1 MVTMKEGDL
10 QLLTEI
16 ARFESSV
23 DLEREF
29 KIGWSWRHVR
39 IWPATLS
46 RLFKD
51 GYLENVFRSNS
62 YTGYRLSELG
72 SAMIAAEQNGDTH
85 QKPQGQ
91 KLALPDDLFSDII
104 GHDEI
109 KELLRA
115 CLLSEKP
122 VHVLLA
128 GPPALAK
135 TLFLW
140 DIERAAGEKGIWLVG
155 SATSKAGLWDLVA
168 ERQPQIL
175 LIDELDKMNAAD
187 TAALLS
193 MMEGG
198 RLVRAK
204 KGRELN
210 LSNELRVVAATN
222 RLNTLSPELKS
233 RFAIR
238 RLTAYSRSEYLTV
251 IKGVLAKREGLGQE
265 IADEI
270 ARRLDGISQDVRDA
284 IRVARLAPQLGLEKA
299 IRLLL
304 GSESSS

>member
-1 MVTMKEGDL
+1 MKNGDIE
-10 QLLTEI
+10 LLIEI
-16 ARFESSV
+16 ARFEESHNMEK
-23 DLEREF
+23 DY

-62 YTGYRLSELG
+62 YTGYRLSDLGRKLVEGADSEDSSAASFEPIPTNELF
-72 SAMIAAEQNGDTH
+72 Q
-85 QKPQGQ
+85 
-91 KLALPDDLFSDII
+91 DII
-104 GHDEI
+104 GHDNV
-109 KELLRA
+109 KELLKA
-115 CLLSEKP
+115 CLLTEKP

-135 TLFLW
+135 SLFLW
-140 DIERAAGEKGIWLVG
+140 DIEQASGERAIWLVG

-168 ERQPQIL
+168 ERQPQVI

-193 MMEGG
+193 LMEGG

-204 KGRELN
+204 RGRELN
-210 LSNELRVVAATN
+210 LSNQLRVVAASN
-222 RLNTLSPELKS
+222 RTGILSPELKS
-233 RFAIR
+233 RFAICK
-238 RLTAYSRSEYLTV
+238 LVAYSRSDYLTV
-251 IKGVLAKREGLGQE
+251 VRGVLSRREGLDRDL
-265 IADEI
+265 ADEV

-284 IRVARLAPQLGLEKA
+284 IRVARLAPQLGIDKA
-299 IRLLL
+299 IRLLV
-304 GSESSS
+304 GGDVDEK

>member
-1 MVTMKEGDL
+1 ME
-10 QLLTEI
+10 LLAEL
-16 ARFESSV
+16 AKFEDSV
-23 DLEREF
+23 DLEKEF

-72 SAMIAAEQNGDTH
+72 
-85 QKPQGQ
+85 K
-91 KLALPDDLFSDII
+91 KLAADKESEETSQTNDEPIPADGLFADII
-104 GHDEI
+104 GHDEV
-109 KELLRA
+109 KELLLA
-115 CLLSEKP
+115 CLLAERP

-135 TLFLW
+135 SMFLW
-140 DIERAAGEKGIWLVG
+140 DIEQAAGERAIWLVG
-155 SATSKAGLWDLVA
+155 SATSKAGLWDVVA
-168 ERQPQIL
+168 EKQPQII
-175 LIDELDKMNAAD
+175 LIDELDKMNAVD

-204 KGRELN
+204 RGRELN
-210 LSNELRVVAATN
+210 LSNQLRVVAASN
-222 RLNTLSPELKS
+222 RLNVLSPEIRS

-238 RLTAYSRSEYLTV
+238 KLSAYSRSDYLTV
-251 IKGVLAKREGLGQE
+251 VKGVLARREGLDQE
-265 IADEI
+265 LADEV
-270 ARRLDGISQDVRDA
+270 ARRLDGLSQDVRDA
-284 IRVARLAPQLGLEKA
+284 IRVARLAPQLGIDKA
-299 IRLLL
+299 IKLLI
-304 GSESSS
+304 GGDSDEK